1 MKTFG
6 SMEPSF
12 IGKFLLLLVSVGLGR
27 GKLKGYFSKA
37 WCKLRLS
44 SPVDIVYNGLKFRLF
59 VHGNTIETKMLF
71 SSRIR
76 EKLELNALTNFLPK
90 DGVFID
96 VGANVGYYSLH
107 IAHNTECRV
116 IAIEPNPKLVKRLKH
131 NATFNGL
138 QDKIEIWKV
147 ALGDHSGIARLY
159 LGITDLGSSSIINPE
174 RAGAF
179 IDVKIRPLIDL
190 LTSNAVS
197 RIDAL
202 KIDVE
207 GVEDKVLKPFF
218 EMAHQSFY
226 PGMLI
231 IEDSSKASWEWDV
244 IDWML
249 SNGYEVTGKSR
260 GNVILK
266 RS

>member
-1 MKTFG
+1 MLKYPLSFPRPSPTLTKKSKNLPIKLG
-6 SMEPSF
+6 S
-12 IGKFLLLLVSVGLGR
+12 
-27 GKLKGYFSKA
+27 
-37 WCKLRLS
+37 
-44 SPVDIVYNGLKFRLF
+44 
-59 VHGNTIETKMLF
+59 
-71 SSRIR
+71 
-76 EKLELNALTNFLPK
+76 
-90 DGVFID
+90 
-96 VGANVGYYSLH
+96 
-107 IAHNTECRV
+107 
-116 IAIEPNPKLVKRLKH
+116 IEPNPKLGERLKH

-138 QDKIEIWKV
+138 QDKIEIWEI
-147 ALGDHSGIARLY
+147 ALGDYSGMARLY
-159 LGITDLGSSSIINPE
+159 LGITDLGSSSIINAE
-174 RAGAF
+174 RDGVF

-190 LTSNAVS
+190 LTSNAVR

-207 GVEDKVLKPFF
+207 GAEDKVLKPFF
-218 EMAHQSFY
+218 EMAHMSFY

-249 SNGYEVTGKSR
+249 SNGYEITGKSR

>member
-6 SMEPSF
+6 SMKPSF
-12 IGKFLLLLVSVGLGR
+12 MGKFLLFLVSVGLGR

-44 SPVDIVYNGLKFRLF
+44 SPVDVIYNGLKFRLF

-76 EKLELNALTNFLPK
+76 EHLELNALKHFLPK
-90 DGVFID
+90 DGIFID

-107 IAHNTECRV
+107 MAHNTEHRV
-116 IAIEPNPKLVKRLKH
+116 IAIEPNPELVKRLKH
-131 NATFNGL
+131 NATFNEL
-138 QDKIEIWKV
+138 QDKIEIWEV
-147 ALGDHSGIARLY
+147 ALGDHSGNARLY
-159 LGITDLGSSSIINPE
+159 LGTTDLGSSSIINAE
-174 RAGAF
+174 LGGVF

-190 LTSNAVS
+190 LKSNSVR

-244 IDWML
+244 ISWML
-249 SNGYEVTGKSR
+249 RNGYEITGKSR

-266 RS
+266 RV

>member
-6 SMEPSF
+6 SMKPSF
-12 IGKFLLLLVSVGLGR
+12 MGKFLLLLVRVGLGR
-27 GKLKGYFSKA
+27 GKLKGCFSKA
-37 WCKLRLS
+37 WRKLRLS
-44 SPVDIVYNGLKFRLF
+44 SPVDVIYNGLKLRLF

-71 SSRIR
+71 SSKTR
-76 EKLELNALTNFLPK
+76 ENLELDALKNFLPK
-90 DGVFID
+90 NGIFID

-107 IAHNTECRV
+107 MAHNTECRV
-116 IAIEPNPKLVKRLKH
+116 IAVEPNPELVERLKH

-138 QDKIEIWKV
+138 QEKIEIWDV
-147 ALGDHSGIARLY
+147 ALGDHFGKARLY
-159 LGITDLGSSSIINPE
+159 LGTTDLGSSSIINAEP
-174 RAGAF
+174 GGGF
-179 IDVKIRPLIDL
+179 IDVKIRPMIDL
-190 LTSNAVS
+190 LTSNAIR

-244 IDWML
+244 ISWML
-249 SNGYEVTGKSR
+249 RNGYEITGKSR

-266 RS
+266 RV